1 MRDRKAARRREF
13 AAAQRAA
20 ILRTI
25 SNAEP
30 TSGGAEAKP
39 ASAHGRVEGAPRGLL
54 IHMLSTELSTGYP
67 QPGAPIEK
75 GPSTGNSDPGFREIS
90 GPKGLSSR

>member
-39 ASAHGRVEGAPRGLL
+39 ASAHVC
-54 IHMLSTELSTGYP
+54 T
-67 QPGAPIEK
+67 PGAPLGK
-75 GPSTGNSDPGFREIS
+75 RGSTGNSDPGFRAIS